1 MENNTNRNV
10 LGDVHQ
16 KIIRQLLNKPK
27 FQSEGNINAL
37 KQVVGVDQNLRA
49 HIAELYKQMN
59 DLNEPALAVELL
71 SDHVA
76 IMVEM
81 IREFK
86 KIS

>member
-1 MENNTNRNV
+1 MNNNTNGNL

-16 KIIRQLLNKPK
+16 KMIRQLLNKPK
-27 FQSEGNINAL
+27 FQNESNINAL

-49 HIAELYKQMN
+49 HIAELYKKMGE
-59 DLNEPALAVELL
+59 LNEPALAVELL

-86 KIS
+86 KD